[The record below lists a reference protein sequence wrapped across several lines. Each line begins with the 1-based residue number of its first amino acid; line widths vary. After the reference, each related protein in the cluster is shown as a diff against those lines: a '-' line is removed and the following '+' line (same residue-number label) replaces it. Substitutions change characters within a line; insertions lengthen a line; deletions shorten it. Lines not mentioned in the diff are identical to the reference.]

1 MVDRFVLSLLRRE
14 QLLVLLYE
22 AEISKAVVGRLFG
35 SRAAAAR
42 QQATTASGGAAA
54 CESMRRIYRVYIV
67 YIC

>member
-14 QLLVLLYE
+14 QLLLYE

>member
-14 QLLVLLYE
+14 QLLLYE

-42 QQATTASGGAAA
+42 QQATTTASGGAAP
-54 CESMRRIYRVYIV
+54 CESICDVYIV
-67 YIC
+67 HIC